1 MNPIICRFMLTVLC
15 AVLLLGSAIPSSAA
29 AATPTTRS
37 AAGAFSPATERLAQA
52 GCGTGA
58 STSFDLPL
66 STAPGVY
73 VRAWRIFY
81 NTCEANVLVQQF
93 RESANQAGRCVAGAG
108 TLGGIIGFLTSRIR
122 GKVGAITSLLLAGTC
137 AEKQANL
144 NSIANKISEANTRCG
159 TLGISFEFR
168 SEIHPDVGGVRS
180 PNSRILLDSLQCQ
193 PMSGNPSEPG
203 TATGIAN
210 STIAL
215 NPVEYDYA
223 FVIDTTGSMGTSINS
238 VKASATDIVNN
249 IASKGYSWRASVI
262 VYKDFGDVY
271 VSRVDLAFSS
281 DKTAVI
287 NAINAIT
294 VDGGGDTPEAVFS
307 GLMTSIKLPW
317 RANATK
323 SIILMGDAPPKDP
336 EPNTGYTRASV
347 IAAANAGGVG
357 VASGKGSGLAA
368 PLAQTIAATP
378 SSIYSV
384 AIGSDTTMVTAFRD
398 LSTKTGGAFF
408 QSSTGSDAGSQIN
421 AAINNASL
429 WEDAYDEPV
438 EWYSGTSGT
447 MSGFVRSNSWTR
459 TQFSCDS
466 DSGYEYAFFFN
477 VPASVDRTRFR
488 WWHQNTTIDQN
499 LKNTFGTNLASVVE
513 YNGTP
518 TAYLCMDERV
528 DSLGGPST
536 IRPEL
541 RMSW

>member
-1 MNPIICRFMLTVLC
+1 MRTITCRCVLTMLC
-15 AVLLLGSAIPSSAA
+15 AVLLLGSVVPAS
-29 AATPTTRS
+29 AATP
-37 AAGAFSPATERLAQA
+37 AAQPAAILYGPAADKLAQP

-58 STSFDLPL
+58 STTFDLPL
-66 STAPGVY
+66 GTAPGVY

-93 RESANQAGRCVAGAG
+93 RESANQAGRCVAGGG
-108 TLGGIIGFLTSRIR
+108 TVGGVLGFLTSRIR
-122 GKVGAITSLLLAGTC
+122 GKVAAIASLILAGTC
-137 AEKQANL
+137 AERQAKL
-144 NSIANKISEANTRCG
+144 NSIANKISEINTGCG
-159 TLGISFEFR
+159 TLGISFEYR

-180 PNSRILLDSLQCQ
+180 PNSRILLDSFQCQ
-193 PMSGNPSEPG
+193 PVSGNPSEPG
-203 TATGIAN
+203 KATGTP
-210 STIAL
+210 SSEIAL

-238 VKASATDIVNN
+238 VKASATSIVNN

-262 VYKDFGDVY
+262 VYKDFGDAY
-271 VSRVDLAFSS
+271 VSRIDLGFSS

-287 NAINAIT
+287 NAINAIS
-294 VDGGGDTPEAVFS
+294 VGGGGDTPEAVFS
-307 GLMTSIKLPW
+307 GLMTGIKLPW

-347 IAAANAGGVG
+347 IAAANVGGVG
-357 VASGKGSGLAA
+357 VASGKGNGMAA
-368 PLAQTIAATP
+368 PLAQTTAPAP

-384 AIGSDTTMVTAFRD
+384 VIGSDATTITAFRD

-408 QSSTGSDAGSQIN
+408 QSTTGSDAGSQIN
-421 AAINNASL
+421 GAIDNASL
-429 WEDAYDEPV
+429 WEDAYDETV

-447 MSGFVRSNSWTR
+447 MAGFVRSNSWTR

-466 DSGYEYAFFFN
+466 DSAFEYAFYFN

-488 WWHQNTTIDQN
+488 WWHLNSTLDQN
-499 LKNTFGTNLASVVE
+499 LKNTFGTNLAGIIE

-528 DSLGGPST
+528 DTLGGPNT